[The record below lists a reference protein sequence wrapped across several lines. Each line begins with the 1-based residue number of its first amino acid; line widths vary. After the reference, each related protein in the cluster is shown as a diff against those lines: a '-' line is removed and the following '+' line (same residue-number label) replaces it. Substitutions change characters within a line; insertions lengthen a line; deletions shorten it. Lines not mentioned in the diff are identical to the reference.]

1 MVDPVNLVDQWLDQ
15 DSLDLEVK
23 DLFLV
28 ANGPLDQH
36 LSSEGLGLLDQDL
49 LITALD
55 HLDLEDL
62 LGQSPMDQDPF

>member
-49 LITALD
+49 LIMALD